1 MEFHQGKSNF
11 LLIFNTRSNNQKMW
25 VTASSQNLVKRLTFQ
40 I

>member
-11 LLIFNTRSNNQKMW
+11 LLIFNTKI
-25 VTASSQNLVKRLTFQ
+25 TTKKCESQQVANLVKRLTFQ